1 MQQSNLQTCTAFSSS
16 QRIASGSIKDVAL
29 KVKEHLEDHPQAA
42 ILIFDNQTSQQV
54 ELDLR
59 GTVDAVL
66 KRLEKSGLIKEEEPA
81 KGGPGRPKL
90 GVTSKEVTLLPQHWD
105 WLAKQ
110 PGGASVTL
118 RRLVDEAKKK
128 NAAKDLIRQSQDAT
142 YKFMTVMAGD
152 LPDYEE
158 ALRALYAKDA
168 EKFKKLISKW
178 PEDVR
183 AHINMLAEPSL

>member
-1 MQQSNLQTCTAFSSS
+1 MQQSDLQTCTAFSSS
-16 QRIASGSIKDVAL
+16 HKIASGGIKDVAL
-29 KVKEHLEDHPQAA
+29 KVKEHLENHPQAA

-54 ELDLR
+54 EVDFR
-59 GTVDAVL
+59 GTIDAVL
-66 KRLEKSGLIKEEEPA
+66 KRLEKSGLLKEEEPA

-128 NAAKDLIRQSQDAT
+128 NATKDLIRQAQDAT

-158 ALRALYAKDA
+158 ALRALFAKDA
-168 EKFKKLISKW
+168 EKFKKLIAKW
-178 PEDVR
+178 PKDVR
-183 AHINMLAEPSL
+183 THIQMLANPAL

>member
-1 MQQSNLQTCTAFSSS
+1 MQQSDLQTCTAFSSS
-16 QRIASGSIKDVAL
+16 HKIASGGIKDVAL
-29 KVKEHLEDHPQAA
+29 KVKEHLENHPQAA

-54 ELDLR
+54 EVDFR
-59 GTVDAVL
+59 GTIDAVL
-66 KRLEKSGLIKEEEPA
+66 KRLEKSGLLKEEEPA

-128 NAAKDLIRQSQDAT
+128 NAAKDLIRQAQDAT

-158 ALRALYAKDA
+158 ALRALFAKDA
-168 EKFKKLISKW
+168 EKFKKLIAKW
-178 PEDVR
+178 PKDVR
-183 AHINMLAEPSL
+183 THIQMLANPAL

>member
-1 MQQSNLQTCTAFSSS
+1 MQQSDLQTCTAFSSS

-66 KRLEKSGLIKEEEPA
+66 KRLEKSGFIKEEEPA

-178 PEDVR
+178 PKDVR